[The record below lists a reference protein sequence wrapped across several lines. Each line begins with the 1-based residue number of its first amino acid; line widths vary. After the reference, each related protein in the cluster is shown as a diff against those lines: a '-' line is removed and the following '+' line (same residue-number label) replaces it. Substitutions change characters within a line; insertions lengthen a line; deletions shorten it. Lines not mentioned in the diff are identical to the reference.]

1 MRRQVLAVAVL
12 FFCGLTVF
20 NSVWAGPP
28 ADTAA
33 CRITVRVAPIME
45 WAGDFSAIDLG
56 IIGAQGDVLTA
67 SASVILYTNGD
78 ADITAD
84 RSTSAELSAEEGGT
98 LYTEHKLEYDG
109 DGVTATGG
117 ATVDWTPYDSFLS
130 SPSRC
135 THVSGDGAVRVT
147 LSVRASRPTGAPG
160 GPVTY
165 TAIQTLTP
173 RWAGQQSRQ
182 AHELGSSGGPGP
194 AKPRPVKATVRVRRL
209 HSPVQTGLQ
218 DGPGP
223 VSARHPR
230 PFSSWPLYWLLV
242 SLRTAPLPISYPSSV
257 PADAPFGPG
266 VPDPGDLAEA
276 DAPAAGSEGEP
287 VRQAPLAQRV
297 AAIGPPSGQHRAG
310 GSDGGAQL

>member
-20 NSVWAGPP
+20 NSVRARPP
-28 ADTAA
+28 ADTAT

-45 WAGDFSAIDLG
+45 WAGDFPTIDLG
-56 IIGAQGDVLTA
+56 TIRTQGDVLTA
-67 SASVILYTNGD
+67 SASVTLYTNGD

-84 RSTSAELSAEEGGT
+84 RSTSAELSAEGGGT

-117 ATVDWTPYDSFLS
+117 AAVDWTPYDSFLS

-135 THVSGDGAVRVT
+135 THVSGDGAVRLT
-147 LSVRASRPTGAPG
+147 LSVRASKPTGAHGEPI
-160 GPVTY
+160 TY

-173 RWAGQQSRQ
+173 SWAGQQSRQ
-182 AHELGSSGGPGP
+182 AHELGPSGGPGA

-209 HSPVQTGLQ
+209 HSPAQTGLQ
-218 DGPGP
+218 DGPD
-223 VSARHPR
+223 SANARHR
-230 PFSSWPLYWLLV
+230 RLFSSWALYWFLV
-242 SLRTAPLPISYPSSV
+242 SLPTAALPISYPSYL
-257 PADAPFGPG
+257 PAHARFGPG
-266 VPDPGDLAEA
+266 VPGPGDLAEA

-287 VRQAPLAQRV
+287 VRRAPLAQTV
-297 AAIGPPSGQHRAG
+297 AAIGPPSGQDRASR
-310 GSDGGAQL
+310 SDGRAQP